1 MKAYWIMLII
11 LLSLALG
18 SCGLSQT
25 MVKDSPTMA
34 PEATDTVSIVPVD
47 ATAVLAPG
55 GTTPVANSS
64 VIATGA
70 WKTYHNTEAGY
81 SAEYPADWTVN
92 ESAGINGE
100 FITTFTAPNDGQG
113 IVVSIQNGEAAVEE
127 IPDMPNTRCQPV
139 TISGL
144 SGRRCFDTIASSIS
158 TTFLAHGRQ
167 YTVTTFGKHLD
178 QNIDQRFLESFTA
191 TP

>member
-1 MKAYWIMLII
+1 
-11 LLSLALG
+11 
-18 SCGLSQT
+18 
-25 MVKDSPTMA
+25 MVEVSPTMA

-158 TTFLAHGRQ
+158 TTFLAHGRK

-178 QNIDQRFLESFTA
+178 QNIYQSFLESFTV